1 MALTRDMI
9 ENLRTSRV
17 QEMQTLRQ
25 ELRDIQQEYRQAE
38 TLEEK
43 QSAVSR
49 RHKKKE
55 EIRQAQIVN
64 ECLREIVRAF
74 QMANN
79 Q

>member
-1 MALTRDMI
+1 MALTQDMI
-9 ENLRTSRV
+9 ENLRASRV

-25 ELRDIQQEYRQAE
+25 QLRDIQQEYLQAE

-43 QSAVSR
+43 QRAISKK
-49 RHKKKE
+49 HKKKE
-55 EIRQAQIVN
+55 EIKQSQTVN

-74 QMANN
+74 QMANR